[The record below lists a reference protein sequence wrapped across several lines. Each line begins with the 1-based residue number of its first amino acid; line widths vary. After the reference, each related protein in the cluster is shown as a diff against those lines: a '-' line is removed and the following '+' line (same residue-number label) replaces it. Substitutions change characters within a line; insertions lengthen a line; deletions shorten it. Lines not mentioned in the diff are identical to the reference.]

1 MSDGEGLNV
10 DTAPLAAAAGLLK
23 IGEWLVDPALD
34 ELRRDDQVV
43 KLEPRKM
50 RLLMALARQSQQV
63 VTLEQLLGEVWPD
76 LVVTPS
82 SVYQSISQLRGVL
95 GDDASQPRYI
105 VTVPRKGYRLVAP
118 VQAVA
123 EPQVLTPSTAQPVL
137 PSVAQASEVA
147 AELDAELAHV
157 GSQQSR
163 RWLLGGGAAAL
174 ALGAAGWWRFRAQRP
189 SGDIMLAVLPFADTS
204 PQRLE
209 QPLADGLADGVIGA
223 LSQHRQVRVTSRAT
237 SFQFSSPQALAS
249 QVGQLAV
256 THVLAG
262 ELRRWQQG
270 LQLKLSLHRAADS
283 ELLWR
288 EALEAP
294 AAALGSLALDAAN
307 AALQALGVTPLPPS
321 TAVVPTADAYELYL
335 LGQHYQRSGQ
345 IDGVLKARAYF
356 QRAIDSD
363 PGFALA
369 YVGQAATWIAE
380 YHYGSGLGF
389 RTMDARAQPLIDR
402 ALQLDPGLPQ
412 ALGLQGHLK
421 ANLSQ
426 HDEARRWLSRA
437 LEKAPNDAS
446 LLNWAASNESDAG
459 WPARARPLFAKAAQL
474 SPLTAQIQ
482 HRAGLAAIHAGEYP
496 AAQAAYQR
504 AIELAPQHANGP
516 WGLGILGF
524 ARGQLADAVRGY
536 RQALLLDPKREPLWD
551 QLAWIYLDLGQADEA
566 RKAFAQAQALSATPA
581 AARMSAARGLVQ
593 AGDRVG
599 LARVLAQPGRT
610 PSSEHDAVIDAALLQ
625 LLLGQKAVALQSL
638 ESVIGLVQADP
649 VPLYNNWLSFQGHH
663 VLLDVAAIYTAADR
677 PEKAAPFIEQAIDFI
692 DRHVKQGNVWHAAG
706 YHRARA
712 EAMRGR
718 ADAALSA
725 LEDAVRLGW
734 RRGWWLSQ
742 DPALASLRGLPR
754 FTASLAR
761 IDQAVQAQRQLL
773 AALA

>member
-1 MSDGEGLNV
+1 LANEIKDIRKAHMSDTE
-10 DTAPLAAAAGLLK
+10 GLLK
-23 IGEWLVDPALD
+23 IGDWLADPVLD
-34 ELRRDDQVV
+34 ELRRGEQLV

-50 RLLMALARQSQQV
+50 RLLMALARRPQQL
-63 VTLEQLLGEVWPD
+63 VTLEQLLSEVWAD

-123 EPQVLTPSTAQPVL
+123 NAYEPEPAPAPMPAVAPTPEVFVESTPPPRSL
-137 PSVAQASEVA
+137 P
-147 AELDAELAHV
+147 
-157 GSQQSR
+157 R
-163 RWLLGGGAAAL
+163 RHWLLGGGAAAL
-174 ALGAAGWWRFRAQRP
+174 SLGAAGWWQFGARRP
-189 SGDIMLAVLPFADTS
+189 MGDILLAVLPFADTS
-204 PQRLE
+204 PKKLE
-209 QPLADGLADGVIGA
+209 QPLADGLAEGVIGA
-223 LSQHRQVRVTSRAT
+223 LSLHQQIRVTSRAT
-237 SFQFSSPQALAS
+237 SFQFSSPQALAA

-270 LQLKLSLHRAADS
+270 LELKLSLYRAADS
-283 ELLWR
+283 ALLWR
-288 EALEAP
+288 QTLDMP
-294 AAALGSLALDAAN
+294 AAALSSLALTAAN
-307 AALQALGVTPLPPS
+307 AALRALGVAPLPPV
-321 TAVVPTADAYELYL
+321 AAAQPLAEAYELYL
-335 LGQHYQRSGQ
+335 LGLHFQRSAQMEG
-345 IDGVLKARAYF
+345 ILKARAYF

-380 YHYGSGLGF
+380 YHYGSGLSF

-402 ALQLDPGLPQ
+402 ALQLDPELPL

-426 HDEARRWLSRA
+426 HDEARRWLARA

-459 WPARARPLFAKAAQL
+459 WPARARQLFAKAAQL
-474 SPLTAQIQ
+474 SPLAAQIQ

-524 ARGQLADAVRGY
+524 ARGHLADAVRGY

-551 QLAWIYLDLGQADEA
+551 QLAWIYLDLGLAEEA

-581 AARMSAARGLVQ
+581 AARMSAARSYVQ
-593 AGDRVG
+593 AGDPAG
-599 LARVLAQPGRT
+599 LARVLAQPGRR
-610 PSSEHDAVIDAALLQ
+610 PSAEHDAVIDAALLQ
-625 LLLGQKAVALQSL
+625 LWLGQKDAALKSV

-663 VLLDVAAIYTAADR
+663 VLLDVATVYAVAGR
-677 PEKAAPFIEQAIDFI
+677 PEKAAPFIDQASDFI
-692 DRHVKQGNVWHAAG
+692 ERYVKQGNVWHAAG
-706 YHRARA
+706 YHRARI
-712 EAMRGR
+712 
-718 ADAALSA
+718 AALRGQPDTALAA
-725 LEDAVRLGW
+725 LEDAQRLGW

-754 FTASLAR
+754 FTALLAR
-761 IDQAVQAQRQLL
+761 IDQAVQVQRQQLG
-773 AALA
+773 ALA